1 MRNGENTETATLE
14 AVLSRENLTAA
25 WLAVKANQGA
35 AGVDG
40 LNVGQS
46 LIHLREHWETIKG
59 KLLCGDYQPAAVRAV
74 EIPKANGGV
83 RTLGTPMCRIG

>member
-46 LIHLREHWETIKG
+46 LIHL
-59 KLLCGDYQPAAVRAV
+59 
-74 EIPKANGGV
+74 
-83 RTLGTPMCRIG
+83 